1 MIKDIFSLCM
11 EYFRSMD
18 ISERI
23 DNNFTTGARHKFG
36 LLFLRLPETLRF
48 ICKFC
53 NADGRRNTSIGKG
66 PKQFWL
72 EGVSI

>member
-36 LLFLRLPETLRF
+36 FQKESSKKTLL
-48 ICKFC
+48 C
-53 NADGRRNTSIGKG
+53 GRAGGGGR
-66 PKQFWL
+66 
-72 EGVSI
+72 